1 MTSGPRL
8 RPGSDWVASTEGY
21 RSHRPVATDSY
32 NWEMPAVGKKLHHKV
47 ARFYLKAW
55 DERGRDTD
63 DAQVFCLQGGEVR
76 RANVRNVAAENHFYR
91 LRELSEADVQLIR
104 KVAVDDSPAI
114 LKPYHERLIRWFS
127 LPHRMRKSLETSGRA
142 TPELLG
148 RVDRA
153 IHEMS
158 EDLHTS
164 IEDQLKPYLESM
176 RRGDL
181 SFYSDPKKAG
191 LFFIGIAA
199 QYLRTDL
206 VKKGKIIWTTQEFR
220 IFERIANVLVH
231 IYAVNLGRSL
241 YVDGERYQIVLL
253 ENRTDVPFVT
263 GDQPVI
269 NIAARPIETKPP
281 TKFELYYPVSPT
293 RAMLLVEPSSD
304 HFPKDSFVSAMAVHI
319 YNSHVAAH
327 SYQQVFGNTANVLEA
342 LKADF
347 SAIRSCL

>member
-1 MTSGPRL
+1 
-8 RPGSDWVASTEGY
+8 
-21 RSHRPVATDSY
+21 
-32 NWEMPAVGKKLHHKV
+32 MPAAGKKLHHKV

-63 DAQVFCLQGGEVR
+63 QAQVFCLQAGEIH

-91 LRELSEADVQLIR
+91 LRELSEADVQFIR

-127 LPHRMRKSLETSGRA
+127 LPHKMRKRLEASGKATS
-142 TPELLG
+142 ELLG
-148 RVDRA
+148 RMDQV
-153 IHEMS
+153 IQEMG

-164 IEDQLKPYLESM
+164 IEDQFKPYLESM

-181 SFYSDPKKAG
+181 SFYSDKKKVG

-206 VKKGKIIWTTQEFR
+206 VKKAR
-220 IFERIANVLVH
+220 ITWRARDYETFERIANVLVH
-231 IYAVNLGRSL
+231 IYAMNLGRSL
-241 YVDGERYQIVLL
+241 YVDGERYQIMLL
-253 ENRTDVPFVT
+253 ENRTEVPFVT

-269 NIAARPIETKPP
+269 NIAARPNETKPP

-304 HFPKDSFVSAMAVHI
+304 HFPKDSSVNTMAVHI

-327 SYQQVFGNTANVLEA
+327 SYQQVFGNTVNVLES
-342 LKADF
+342 LRADF
-347 SAIRSCL
+347 SAIRSCLWSEP